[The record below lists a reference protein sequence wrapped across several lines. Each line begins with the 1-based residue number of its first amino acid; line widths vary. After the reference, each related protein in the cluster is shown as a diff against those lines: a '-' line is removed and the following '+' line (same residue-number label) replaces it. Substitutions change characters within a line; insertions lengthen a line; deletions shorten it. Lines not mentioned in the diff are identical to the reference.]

1 MNPIDYIYEKA
12 PPDVQDQHREN
23 LVKKDPDKICEIMR
37 RIGPCYDCPHKRAE
51 REIPF

>member
-12 PPDVQDQHREN
+12 PVDLQDEHIEKIIRDN
-23 LVKKDPDKICEIMR
+23 LERVCEIMR
-37 RIGPCYDCPHKRAE
+37 RIGPCYDCPRKRAD